1 MNKIVR
7 FAGMAFL
14 TSALILTG
22 CSKNEL
28 TDIATEQVDMDKQLD
43 AFIEELE
50 GNALKYATERP
61 EDFGGDLSKS
71 NQYLNFNILREGIRS
86 AGLVPAVVGGGITIL
101 CPNNQAF
108 LNIGITLDNVAEVEG
123 LADILLYHVIG
134 GTVFSGD
141 LTNGYVL
148 P

>member
-50 GNALKYATERP
+50 GNALKCY
-61 EDFGGDLSKS
+61 
-71 NQYLNFNILREGIRS
+71 
-86 AGLVPAVVGGGITIL
+86 
-101 CPNNQAF
+101 
-108 LNIGITLDNVAEVEG
+108 
-123 LADILLYHVIG
+123 
-134 GTVFSGD
+134 
-141 LTNGYVL
+141 
-148 P
+148 